1 MLFDFFDSNKGKAR
15 KVPFI
20 MLLMAK
26 VRRWR
31 GVYGVYCRWRGV
43 EVPLMRLVYGLRH
56 VYSRF
61 GAFMGC
67 GLYSRY
73 SPPGGRTLFVPVN
86 RTIGESV

>member
-43 EVPLMRLVYGLRH
+43 EVPLTRR
-56 VYSRF
+56 
-61 GAFMGC
+61 
-67 GLYSRY
+67 
-73 SPPGGRTLFVPVN
+73 
-86 RTIGESV
+86 